1 MPQIGQT
8 SHEMADSDVV
18 IPWTALAS
26 SQSKRPPLMMLMMAK
41 QTISNVFTSHI
52 IFWTKAPKTG
62 YSDMSAIF

>member
-26 SQSKRPPLMMLMMAK
+26 SQSKIRNSLHTYLRSISKGYVRMQVLTPYRLM
-41 QTISNVFTSHI
+41 
-52 IFWTKAPKTG
+52 
-62 YSDMSAIF
+62 